1 MPSKYVN
8 VCYTPRRNS
17 RTERKLDRDQE
28 VEERTK
34 EHKAT
39 DNFFKFPTL
48 LLNSSKWMKTNE
60 ENEILAGMISWK

>member
-34 EHKAT
+34 EHEAT

-48 LLNSSKWMKTNE
+48 LLNSSK
-60 ENEILAGMISWK
+60 